1 MKSRYLLTLVTLIF
15 GKLLN
20 SSEVVSKF
28 TANNL
33 ITGFNDTHGNA
44 ILLTAKQIKHKVISS
59 YWWIPNKVY
68 FTYLVT
74 CECVDILGKVVITTG
89 NYPHM
94 CFNWMHYSKIGH
106 HRAVNAHI
114 DCKGIKARVG
124 D

>member
-20 SSEVVSKF
+20 SSEVISKF

-33 ITGFNDTHGNA
+33 ITGFNDINGNA
-44 ILLTAKQIKHKVISS
+44 ILLTAKQIGHKVISG
-59 YWWIPNKVY
+59 YWWLPNKMY
-68 FTYLVT
+68 YTYLVT
-74 CECVDILGKVVITTG
+74 CECVDINGKVVITTG

-94 CFNWMHYSKIGH
+94 CFNWMSYSKIGH
-106 HRAVNAHI
+106 HKAVNSHI